1 MSSIYLD
8 IIKIWKNLLKEME
21 WMKFVKEM
29 ILKNFLELNDMYFKV
44 ESMGSEKKIDIKVK
58 YMKF

>member
-44 ESMGSEKKIDIKVK
+44 ESMGSEKKIYIKVK